1 MASWDGRW
9 IFVLGAAVVL
19 LSNLGIVLILRIVV
33 ELQLLED

>member
-9 IFVLGAAVVL
+9 IFVLRAAVVL
-19 LSNLGIVLILRIVV
+19 LSNLGVILVLRIVV